1 MANPTIVER
10 VTRETRIRLSLKVNG
25 RGISKIETTYPF
37 FDHML
42 LLFSCHGFF
51 DLEISTRADIKV
63 GYHHLLEDM
72 GICLG
77 KAFKEALRTKGGIR
91 RYGSAFVPMDDVLTQ
106 CVIDISGRPFLVFKV
121 PAHLSGNQVDIEGFE
136 GFFRSFSSHSGITV
150 HINVHYG
157 RGVHHIL
164 ESIFKA
170 FAISLDEATLPEPRR
185 KGVPSSKGRID
196 EI

>member
-1 MANPTIVER
+1 MDNPTVVKR
-10 VTRETRIRLSLKVNG
+10 VTRETQIRLSL
-25 RGISKIETTYPF
+25 RISGQGVSEIETTYPF

-51 DLEISTRADIKV
+51 DLEISAQADVKV

-77 KAFKEALRTKGGIR
+77 KAFREALGTKKGIR

-106 CVIDISGRPFLVFKV
+106 CVIDISGRPFLIFKV
-121 PAHLSGNQVDIEGFE
+121 PSLLLGNQIDREGFE
-136 GFFRSFSSHSGITV
+136 GFFRSFSSHSGITM

-157 RGVHHIL
+157 TGVHHIL

-170 FAISLDEATLPEPRR
+170 FALSLDEATLSEVRR

-196 EI
+196 EV